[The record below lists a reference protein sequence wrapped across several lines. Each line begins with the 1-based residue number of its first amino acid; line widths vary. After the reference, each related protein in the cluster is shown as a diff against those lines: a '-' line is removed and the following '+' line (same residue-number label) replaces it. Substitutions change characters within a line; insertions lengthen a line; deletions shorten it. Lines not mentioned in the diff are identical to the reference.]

1 MNNKHQ
7 ELIAEKVAEFNKLVD
22 DDYYEFKE
30 ITDTKQL
37 EGTLWTEEYWP
48 ESQVELDVDKVR
60 NFLTKTMQETIDT
73 VSMIVRE
80 EEATEYNKI
89 IDTVL
94 EEERGRIK
102 IDSNDMQKVGD
113 HYWGGDYEPTYYEL
127 EKLTES
133 MNEILQTKL
142 KALDKTP
149 PNKV

>member
-7 ELIAEKVAEFNKLVD
+7 ELIDKKVVEFTKL
-22 DDYYEFKE
+22 F
-30 ITDTKQL
+30 
-37 EGTLWTEEYWP
+37 EGKNIFGSW
-48 ESQVELDVDKVR
+48 
-60 NFLTKTMQETIDT
+60 
-73 VSMIVRE
+73 MIVNIFKMHIKD
-80 EEATEYNKI
+80 T

-94 EEERGRIK
+94 EEERSSIK

>member
-7 ELIAEKVAEFNKLVD
+7 KLIDGKVAELKQNHCHSHIDPLKNKHFFL
-22 DDYYEFKE
+22 KSASAHN
-30 ITDTKQL
+30 TKL
-37 EGTLWTEEYWP
+37 LFADIEKTL
-48 ESQVELDVDKVR
+48 QD
-60 NFLTKTMQETIDT
+60 TIDT
-73 VSMIVRE
+73 VL
-80 EEATEYNKI
+80 K
-89 IDTVL
+89 
-94 EEERGRIK
+94 EERSSIK

-149 PNKV
+149 PNTV